1 MAIGEPSIGS
11 GELSV
16 GTTVVCSKA
25 CLVTGIVLSPAAAA
39 SSVKIYNHGATATS
53 LQLTVLAAASTASTV
68 VNLDSAMYL
77 SAGCVAVVAGT
88 GALATILYQRMDG

>member
-25 CLVTGIVLSPAAAA
+25 CLVTGIVVSPAAAA
-39 SSVKIYNHGATATS
+39 SSIKIYNHGASAQNIQAT
-53 LQLTVLAAASTASTV
+53 LVAAASTASTV
-68 VNLDSAMYL
+68 VNLDSPLYL
-77 SAGCVAVVAGT
+77 TAGCVAVVAGT
-88 GALATILYQRMDG
+88 GALATVLYQRMDG